1 MVHRLL
7 SLTKVENAQ
16 NDFGIAGDFP
26 ADFDT
31 WQNHAD
37 TSCTDDAVVGALAEG
52 PRLACRLANCV
63 EDMSHMTFAN
73 PAGEACDDIKA
84 CIMMT
89 GDTESKE
96 SFAAMCERPD
106 WKYGLNQVLT
116 AVAVLDANPTNSL
129 DDINSLFGCETACV
143 FDDGTVANMY
153 QQGKGLRKR
162 FMIEIIKLQ
171 P

>member
-1 MVHRLL
+1 M
-7 SLTKVENAQ
+7 SPDKVENAQ
-16 NDFGIAGDFP
+16 NALGAEFP
-26 ADFDT
+26 ADFAT
-31 WQNHAD
+31 WQSHAE
-37 TSCTDDAVVGALAEG
+37 TSCTDEATVTALTAG

-84 CIMMT
+84 CLMMT

-129 DDINSLFGCETACV
+129 DDINSLFGCETTCV
-143 FDDGTVANMY
+143 FEDGGAGVTNIY
-153 QQGKGLRKR
+153 QQG
-162 FMIEIIKLQ
+162 Q
-171 P
+171 